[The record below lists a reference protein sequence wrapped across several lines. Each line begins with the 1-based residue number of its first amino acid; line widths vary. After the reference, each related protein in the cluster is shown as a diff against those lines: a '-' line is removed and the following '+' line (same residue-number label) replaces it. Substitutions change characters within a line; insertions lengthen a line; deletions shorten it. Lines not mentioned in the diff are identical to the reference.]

1 MPRSWRRS
9 LGSMR
14 NQLQRLILLH
24 CIHPLWWPTTFV
36 TAPWYASLM
45 ATLLLARDF
54 FHFLELAIILN
65 AWRMV
70 YAYASLSFS
79 NFRTCICFCH
89 HLTTELAIGAGES
102 WRPAQAQPARRK
114 CDKDTIWWNICQT
127 HTWKGTCWMVFYGD
141 NVLFKFYIGLNWR
154 FAERESFQCAVS
166 AYGILRMI
174 IWRTL
179 LILNRSFYK
188 AHFFLT
194 RSCSFFLFFSS
205 DFHVWFFLFL
215 FCPSFFLLSLVFSFS
230 IWFCWVFSLHCF

>member
-1 MPRSWRRS
+1 MAN
-9 LGSMR
+9 L
-14 NQLQRLILLH
+14 
-24 CIHPLWWPTTFV
+24 PLV
-36 TAPWYASLM
+36 
-45 ATLLLARDF
+45 RDF
-54 FHFLELAIILN
+54 FHFLELASILN

-70 YAYASLSFS
+70 YAYDSLSFS
-79 NFRTCICFCH
+79 NFRTCIRFGH
-89 HLTTELAIGAGES
+89 HLTTKLANGAGES

-141 NVLFKFYIGLNWR
+141 NVLFKFYIGLNRR

-179 LILNRSFYK
+179 LILKRSFYK

-205 DFHVWFFLFL
+205 DFHVWFFLFF
-215 FCPSFFLLSLVFSFS
+215 FCPSFFLVSLVFSFS
-230 IWFCWVFSLHCF
+230 IWFCWVFSSHWFNMYDINLQPLLRADEVSGNVMPPS

>member
-1 MPRSWRRS
+1 MAN
-9 LGSMR
+9 L
-14 NQLQRLILLH
+14 
-24 CIHPLWWPTTFV
+24 PLV
-36 TAPWYASLM
+36 
-45 ATLLLARDF
+45 RDF
-54 FHFLELAIILN
+54 FHFLELASILN

-70 YAYASLSFS
+70 YAYDSLSFS
-79 NFRTCICFCH
+79 NFRTCICFGH
-89 HLTTELAIGAGES
+89 HLTTKLANGAGES

-194 RSCSFFLFFSS
+194 RSCFFFLFFSS
-205 DFHVWFFLFL
+205 DFHVWFFLFF
-215 FCPSFFLLSLVFSFS
+215 FCHSFFLVSLVFSFS
-230 IWFCWVFSLHCF
+230 IWFCWVFSLHWFNMYDINLQPLLRADEVSGNVMPPS